1 VCATYEG
8 VAAFLKE
15 CGVTSSRASGAHN
28 MSTRSS
34 DGIRALAGQRIGL
47 SPKSDRRTSSSPG
60 GGNNADHGLSIK
72 IVRLKKGQILV
83 PGFIDTHVH
92 APQYS
97 FTGTATDKPLME
109 WLQEYTFPAE
119 RRLKDL
125 SQAR

>member
-1 VCATYEG
+1 
-8 VAAFLKE
+8 
-15 CGVTSSRASGAHN
+15 

-34 DGIRALAGQRIGL
+34 DGIRALAGHRIGL
-47 SPKSDRRTSSSPG
+47 SPKSDRRTSPSPG
-60 GGNNADHGLSIK
+60 GGSNADHGWSIK